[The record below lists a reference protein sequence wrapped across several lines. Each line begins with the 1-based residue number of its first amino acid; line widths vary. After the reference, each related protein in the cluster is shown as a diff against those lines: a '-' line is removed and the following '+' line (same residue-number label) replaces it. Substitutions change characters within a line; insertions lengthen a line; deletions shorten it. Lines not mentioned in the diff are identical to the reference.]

1 MRKTLRIIV
10 SILFLCAMI
19 ASIVI
24 FFVALKEEAEIK
36 DNLDFSFGIFMVL
49 YIPFFVSEIS
59 AFFDIMYFLK
69 DTEYKKLYKTVF
81 RAITLPLSISIISL
95 AFAIPDS
102 TVNLKLL
109 ETIFLILIVAHIL
122 TKLTYYTVFCFKE
135 LE

>member
-1 MRKTLRIIV
+1 M
-10 SILFLCAMI
+10 
-19 ASIVI
+19 
-24 FFVALKEEAEIK
+24 
-36 DNLDFSFGIFMVL
+36 
-49 YIPFFVSEIS
+49 SEIS
-59 AFFDIMYFLK
+59 AYFDIMYFLK

-81 RAITLPLSISIISL
+81 RAITLPLSISVISL